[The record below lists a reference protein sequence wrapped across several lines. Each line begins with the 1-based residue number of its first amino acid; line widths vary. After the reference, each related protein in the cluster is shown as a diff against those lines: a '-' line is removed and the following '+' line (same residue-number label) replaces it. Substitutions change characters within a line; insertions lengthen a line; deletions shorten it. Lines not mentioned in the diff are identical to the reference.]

1 MLNAVVPEVFAI
13 AVTFSGPVWEW
24 QSMRSIAVWT
34 VFGVFLVLWIAQQ
47 YFCAFTTSQ
56 ERALPLH
63 MLSRLDLLPI
73 WIASA
78 CAGSVYA
85 VTLIYTPLFFAFAR
99 GADALRQSLL
109 LLPFTVPFILTL
121 LLTGI
126 LLPVVRRHKV
136 FYIVGSAIAVAGSSA
151 MVATL
156 ADKTS
161 SEVRIMGLE
170 ALTGVGLGMLFQHG
184 VGICNV
190 INKKRHWSTRV
201 DGVAV
206 CNLAQFGGI
215 AITLAIAGAVFQ
227 NVGVSL
233 LEEAIGVAGVS
244 RQEIREALAGVSAT
258 LRLEPE
264 LLARAAQAV
273 ANVIS
278 REFYI
283 SVAAGAIPN
292 PRSGSKVAFF
302 AHYRDDAAQGACQA
316 CVALLSGSSP
326 VRSAFALWSDG
337 ATYDTR
343 CIVRKGTK
351 NGSAVGQS
359 AVAPTSSLLATR
371 KLKIRKDGASTEL
384 GGQQCG
390 RNLSSGAFRSPA
402 QNASTPRDASRQG
415 VTSSHST
422 HQTAAVGIRQLAW
435 DAPFT
440 NHTAGLISSVSLAR
454 PRAPSHAC
462 PRDATVTCGSRQAM
476 CDP

>member
-1 MLNAVVPEVFAI
+1 MAYLAEFATAVETPRLVACSSASWAIGLALGGPIGSAFAEKSTWRWAFYLNLPLVTAAFVVAVACVPKHVLFDPATPLKSRITHIDPVGIMLNAVVPEVFAI

-126 LLPVVRRHKV
+126 LLPVVRRPKV
-136 FYIVGSAIAVAGSSA
+136 FYIIGSAIAVAGASA

-156 ADKTS
+156 ADLTS
-161 SEVRIMGLE
+161 SEGRIMGLE

-201 DGVAV
+201 DGVAL

-283 SVAAGAIPN
+283 SVAAGGLCFICGLLMTSEKLVY
-292 PRSGSKVAFF
+292 RSTRLADEGRVA
-302 AHYRDDAAQGACQA
+302 RGT
-316 CVALLSGSSP
+316 CVTERG
-326 VRSAFALWSDG
+326 
-337 ATYDTR
+337 R
-343 CIVRKGTK
+343 CLRR
-351 NGSAVGQS
+351 QS
-359 AVAPTSSLLATR
+359 LHH
-371 KLKIRKDGASTEL
+371 DE
-384 GGQQCG
+384 
-390 RNLSSGAFRSPA
+390 
-402 QNASTPRDASRQG
+402 
-415 VTSSHST
+415 
-422 HQTAAVGIRQLAW
+422 
-435 DAPFT
+435 
-440 NHTAGLISSVSLAR
+440 SV
-454 PRAPSHAC
+454 
-462 PRDATVTCGSRQAM
+462 
-476 CDP
+476 